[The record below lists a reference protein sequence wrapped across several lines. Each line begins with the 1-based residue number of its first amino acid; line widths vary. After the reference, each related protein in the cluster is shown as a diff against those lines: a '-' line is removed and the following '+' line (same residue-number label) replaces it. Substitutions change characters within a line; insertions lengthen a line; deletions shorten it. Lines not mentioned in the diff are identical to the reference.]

1 MVEQSTRTWNVLEL
15 LNWTQGYFT
24 RSGLYAARLAA
35 EVLLAHVL
43 GCERISL
50 YTRFDYQPVPAEL
63 AEFRRLIE
71 RAARREPIAYLV
83 GEKEFYS
90 LRLKVTPDVLI
101 PRPETE
107 ILVEQAVG
115 YLRRLGRACT
125 VWDVCTGSGCV
136 AVAVATNVAKA
147 SVLATDISQPAVA
160 LAEENAAAQK
170 LTARIRCRQADLLDL
185 PSDCSNMSPFDVLT
199 CNPPYVA
206 ETDEVAP
213 EVAYEPSSALYA
225 GEDGLAWIRPLTRQA
240 AEFISPG
247 GALAMEFG
255 CGQADV
261 VRNLL
266 AAAGQFAEPKIIRDR
281 QGIERAAVAIK
292 KDTNGVTS

>member
-1 MVEQSTRTWNVLEL
+1 MADQSPQLWNVLGL
-15 LNWTQGYFT
+15 LNWTQGYFART
-24 RSGLYAARLAA
+24 GLDVARLAA

-50 YTRFDYQPVPAEL
+50 YTRFDYQPAPAEL
-63 AEFRRLIE
+63 ADFRRLVE

-115 YLRRLGRACT
+115 HLRRLGRACT
-125 VWDVCTGSGCV
+125 VWDVCAGSGCV
-136 AVAVATNVAKA
+136 AVAVAANVAEA
-147 SVLATDISQPAVA
+147 TVLVTDISPPAVA
-160 LAEENAAAQK
+160 LAEENAATHK

-185 PSDCSNMSPFDVLT
+185 PGDCGDMSPFDVLA

-206 ETDEVAP
+206 ETDEVAQ
-213 EVAYEPSSALYA
+213 EVAYEPSAALYA
-225 GEDGLAWIRPLTRQA
+225 GEDGLECIRPLIHHA
-240 AEFISPG
+240 AEFIASG
-247 GALAMEFG
+247 GAVAMEFG

-266 AAAGQFAEPKIIRDR
+266 ADTGQFAEPEIIRDR

-292 KDTNGVTS
+292 KSPAP